1 MVTKQALL
9 LIVAVCLVLLL
20 TGCIPGDGTNTPN
33 NPAGFFWGVWHGW
46 LAPISLIVH
55 FFNNEI
61 RIYEI
66 NNSGWLYDFGFYIAI
81 IGGFGGLSLSRRK
94 KKD

>member
-9 LIVAVCLVLLL
+9 LIIAVCLVLLL
-20 TGCIPGDGTNTPN
+20 TGCIPGDSQIHQIIRQGSSGGMAWMAGPN
-33 NPAGFFWGVWHGW
+33 
-46 LAPISLIVH
+46 IVNSA

-66 NNSGWLYDFGFYIAI
+66 NNSSWLYDFGFYIAI
-81 IGGFGGLSLSRRK
+81 IGGLAVLCQGEE
-94 KKD
+94 KD